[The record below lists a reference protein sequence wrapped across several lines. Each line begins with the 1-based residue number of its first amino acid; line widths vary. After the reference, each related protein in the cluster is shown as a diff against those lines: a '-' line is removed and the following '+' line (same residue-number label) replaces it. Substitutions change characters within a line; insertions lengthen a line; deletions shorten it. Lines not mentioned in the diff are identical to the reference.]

1 MGAKIT
7 CIHNSLYLH
16 LHFKNCSD
24 TFCKYNTLLEV
35 PHATQLLT
43 NNFVKGQFSTP
54 RKYAKK
60 HTLCSP
66 YLFWCVYAFGT
77 KFVLMIGKNFYKIRY
92 DSHTKS

>member
-16 LHFKNCSD
+16 LHFKNYSD

-43 NNFVKGQFSTP
+43 NNFVKGQFYTP
-54 RKYAKK
+54 RKYTKK
-60 HTLCSP
+60 HTQ
-66 YLFWCVYAFGT
+66 CVLLISSGVCMLLAQS
-77 KFVLMIGKNFYKIRY
+77 L
-92 DSHTKS
+92 S